1 MFDELFYILF
11 SYQVFEIR
19 CVFYTSGTTQFRRAT
34 SEVLMSPTWPVV
46 TTCDMSD
53 LESCKTRVM
62 WKQWGERSFESGRPV
77 KSSVLGIT
85 ERGGSKLWLQGQKR
99 ILPSAACAGMSL
111 CGKVR
116 VSPEGDGSHSK
127 MWCKYASHRR
137 RAERMPCAGGTR
149 GSAVC
154 VERRRRK
161 L

>member
-62 WKQWGERSFESGRPV
+62 
-77 KSSVLGIT
+77 
-85 ERGGSKLWLQGQKR
+85 
-99 ILPSAACAGMSL
+99 
-111 CGKVR
+111 
-116 VSPEGDGSHSK
+116 
-127 MWCKYASHRR
+127 
-137 RAERMPCAGGTR
+137 
-149 GSAVC
+149 
-154 VERRRRK
+154 
-161 L
+161 